1 MIGSIRGTV
10 LVQQHNQVIIET
22 SSGVGYR
29 IFIGNQPLHQ
39 NDSILLFTY
48 HHIREDAN
56 DLYGF
61 KDMADLHLFELLLT
75 VSGVGPKMAQ
85 TILTTLNREAIIDGV
100 STNQPAIFKSVS
112 GVGQKVAEKIILE
125 LKNKIGSINSGGSSD
140 SSDIFDALVNLGYS
154 QTEVANIITQIDPT
168 FSTHEKLKHA
178 LKLLAK

>member
-29 IFIGNQPLHQ
+29 IFIGNQPLHP

-112 GVGQKVAEKIILE
+112 GVG
-125 LKNKIGSINSGGSSD
+125 
-140 SSDIFDALVNLGYS
+140 
-154 QTEVANIITQIDPT
+154 
-168 FSTHEKLKHA
+168 
-178 LKLLAK
+178 